1 MGIHMSLSEFWRVKK
16 SYDRNVEMR
25 YLLDGLHSFITMM
38 ADQGDIKV
46 MWSRDSVHMSGATPE
61 IKLSYLPINNAEAP
75 FEGDRVDAIV
85 GFAAHEAGHR
95 LRSKDNIPINNH
107 TNPFNTGN
115 PLNPLSI
122 YPVQPMPDSVF
133 KLISNLL
140 EDVYIDK
147 YMYRYSPV
155 LVKYI
160 KSGRQWDLTRPEY
173 QQRWDEL
180 CDKAKTGQLDKVDM
194 LNLWIQYELYDK
206 NTAEILK
213 DFPQEAL
220 ENLLKLAEITQDY
233 CERAGLVDI
242 DKLFTT
248 IWDELSNYPDPDL
261 EDKSQQDERESE
273 FSDSTLSGTPA
284 SFGKSDSCEDDTDD
298 EDALSDSDNEN
309 ESSESSDKQESEL
322 GASDDKGK
330 EDSEQDELGLDN
342 GDEEEKEKN
351 SDSSDSKN
359 KETDPY
365 EDLLTC
371 VQSSEHEIP
380 ESVLE
385 EFRQA
390 VSLDREDITQDLR
403 DELTQQYQLPQQT
416 HSGIIMEK
424 AAETVVF
431 PKPDEMSKLVNQLF
445 EFRRRRH
452 SRWSRGTEDGRL
464 SQSRLHRAAY
474 DTNHIHERKEIKDSL
489 NLGVCLLVD
498 ASSSVTKSWPIIE
511 RIVEAL
517 ALGLEHKKG
526 IKICAIAYQ
535 SVYDRS
541 SGVGNVQLTRLYESG
556 NTTIGKHKSDGN
568 TPTVSALLATPMI
581 MNRLLGHPKDKLI
594 IHVTDGAAGD
604 EESMK
609 CTVKEAVDIIRKKYG
624 LDIYCFGIGGSSYF
638 GNSEKFKIDYN
649 TSYTNLDTYEQ
660 LPEALKNLLR
670 DILVR

>member
-1 MGIHMSLSEFWRVKK
+1 
-16 SYDRNVEMR
+16 
-25 YLLDGLHSFITMM
+25 
-38 ADQGDIKV
+38 
-46 MWSRDSVHMSGATPE
+46 
-61 IKLSYLPINNAEAP
+61 
-75 FEGDRVDAIV
+75 
-85 GFAAHEAGHR
+85 
-95 LRSKDNIPINNH
+95 
-107 TNPFNTGN
+107 
-115 PLNPLSI
+115 
-122 YPVQPMPDSVF
+122 
-133 KLISNLL
+133 
-140 EDVYIDK
+140 
-147 YMYRYSPV
+147 
-155 LVKYI
+155 
-160 KSGRQWDLTRPEY
+160 
-173 QQRWDEL
+173 
-180 CDKAKTGQLDKVDM
+180 M

-261 EDKSQQDERESE
+261 EDKSQQDEQESE
-273 FSDSTLSGTPA
+273 FSDSTPSDTPA
-284 SFGKSDSCEDDTDD
+284 SFGKSDSCEDDTD
-298 EDALSDSDNEN
+298 EE
-309 ESSESSDKQESEL
+309 
-322 GASDDKGK
+322 
-330 EDSEQDELGLDN
+330 DELGLDN

-541 SGVGNVQLTRLYESG
+541 R
-556 NTTIGKHKSDGN
+556 
-568 TPTVSALLATPMI
+568 
-581 MNRLLGHPKDKLI
+581 
-594 IHVTDGAAGD
+594 
-604 EESMK
+604 
-609 CTVKEAVDIIRKKYG
+609 G
-624 LDIYCFGIGGSSYF
+624 LCG
-638 GNSEKFKIDYN
+638 
-649 TSYTNLDTYEQ
+649 
-660 LPEALKNLLR
+660 
-670 DILVR
+670 